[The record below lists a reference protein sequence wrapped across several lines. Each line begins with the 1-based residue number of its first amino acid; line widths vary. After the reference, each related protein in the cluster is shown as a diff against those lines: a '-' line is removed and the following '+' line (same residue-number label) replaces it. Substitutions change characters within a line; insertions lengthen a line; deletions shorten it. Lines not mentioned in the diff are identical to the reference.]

1 MTRAARARAPRRLE
15 KTEQADTV
23 KLLQTIGAAV
33 YVIGTRRPR
42 GKPCATCGAFVPEH
56 QGTCQTPGLPDLVA
70 FLPGHG
76 AGAGERRILFVEQ
89 KARTGRYSPDQ
100 LMFRAL
106 VEQSPAAY
114 IGGTLDDVVFWLEAR
129 GYVRRGPAWQSR
141 SEWETK

>member
-1 MTRAARARAPRRLE
+1 MTARTRAPRRLE
-15 KTEQADTV
+15 KTEQAETV
-23 KLLQTIGAAV
+23 TLLQTVGAAV

-42 GKPCATCGAFVPEH
+42 GKPCATCGAFVPDH

-76 AGAGERRILFVEQ
+76 AGERRILFVEQ
-89 KARTGRYSPDQ
+89 KARGGRYSPDQ

-114 IGGTLDDVVFWLEAR
+114 IGGTLDDVVFWLEGR
-129 GYVRRGPAWQSR
+129 GYVRRSDAWRAR
-141 SEWETK
+141 SEWEGS